1 MFTGI
6 VEETGTV
13 VRAEQTDD
21 GFVLA
26 IRAALT
32 LEDSKPG
39 DSIAVNGTCLTIV
52 SITES
57 DYGFGVAPETLS
69 RTNLG
74 ALTAGAAVNLE
85 RSVTPA
91 TRMGGHFVQ
100 GHIDGTGTIVEFRPD
115 AESVWLRI
123 EVPRE
128 MMKWIVP
135 KGFVTLDGIS
145 LTIVDVNE
153 TDFTVML
160 VPFTINHVA
169 AALRHLGHVV
179 NIEVDVLGKYV
190 DRILEHRLAG

>member
-13 VRAEQTDD
+13 VRAEQTDE

-52 SITES
+52 SIDEAVYS
-57 DYGFGVAPETLS
+57 FGVAPETLS

-74 ALTAGAAVNLE
+74 ALTAGVAVNLE

-100 GHIDGTGTIVEFRPD
+100 GHIDGTGTVVEIRPD

-135 KGFVTLDGIS
+135 KGYVALDGIS

-153 TDFTVML
+153 ADFTVML
-160 VPFTINHVA
+160 VPFTISHVA
-169 AALRHLGHVV
+169 VALLQPGHVV